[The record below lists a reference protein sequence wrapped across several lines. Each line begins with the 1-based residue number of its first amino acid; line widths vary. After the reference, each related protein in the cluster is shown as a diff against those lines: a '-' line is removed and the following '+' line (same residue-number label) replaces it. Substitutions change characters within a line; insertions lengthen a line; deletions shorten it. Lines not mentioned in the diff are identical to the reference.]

1 MFRGN
6 RPAKI
11 DEKGRLKLPA
21 AFKELLEAQSAAH
34 FYITSATGKTAEIW
48 PLSEWEKREAKL
60 MEFGTLN
67 PTVNKYLNATSYYG
81 QEVEMDNQGRV
92 LLPQILREK
101 AVLDAEVSVLGK
113 TTYLEVANEANL
125 KQQLAADEVTN
136 DDLQMLSDIV
146 NPRKAS

>member
-1 MFRGN
+1 
-6 RPAKI
+6 
-11 DEKGRLKLPA
+11 
-21 AFKELLEAQSAAH
+21 
-34 FYITSATGKTAEIW
+34 
-48 PLSEWEKREAKL
+48 
-60 MEFGTLN
+60 
-67 PTVNKYLNATSYYG
+67 LNATSYYG

>member
-1 MFRGN
+1 M
-6 RPAKI
+6 
-11 DEKGRLKLPA
+11 
-21 AFKELLEAQSAAH
+21 
-34 FYITSATGKTAEIW
+34 
-48 PLSEWEKREAKL
+48 
-60 MEFGTLN
+60 
-67 PTVNKYLNATSYYG
+67 
-81 QEVEMDNQGRV
+81 
-92 LLPQILREK
+92 PQILREK